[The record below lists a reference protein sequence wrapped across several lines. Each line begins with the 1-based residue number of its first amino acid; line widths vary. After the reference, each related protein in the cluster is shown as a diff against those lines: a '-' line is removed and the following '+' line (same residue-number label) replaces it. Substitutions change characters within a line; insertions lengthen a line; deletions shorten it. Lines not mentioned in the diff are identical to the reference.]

1 MTKIFLFGA
10 TGDLSV
16 RKLYPALYELFSR
29 DKLPEDTQIICISRR
44 PYDTEQFHSFLIDNV
59 GGTRDVKKWF
69 TFIKKLTYFQ
79 LSFPVLEDYIAL
91 KNEVDGDADS
101 VNIFY
106 LATAPQFFK
115 PIVEHLSTANLLRN
129 GNFNN
134 RIVFEKPF
142 GKNLQTA
149 REINDHLSQYVVE
162 DQIYRMDHYLG
173 KEMIQNI
180 MMLRFSNMI
189 YDASWNKDYID
200 HIQITV
206 AESVGVMERAQYY
219 DSAGAIRD
227 MIQSHL
233 LQMLSLVALTPE
245 GTLDSEDILRSKT
258 EVLKALY
265 IEDVKKDV
273 VIGQYTGKDG
283 VKGYREEN
291 GVAPD
296 SRTETYA
303 AMKLKVDLP
312 RWEGV
317 DFYLQTGKRLEKKV
331 SEIVIVYKCPNLGSY
346 QDCPQNVMVIEIY
359 PQEGMRFKFNMKKPG
374 ETKTLITR
382 EMEFCQSC
390 MIDYAAPEAYETLI
404 SEVVNGNHD
413 LFTRWDEVWSEW
425 VFVEKMLNECTN
437 LQENLQYYEP
447 ASKGP
452 EAAEKL
458 LQRDGRSW
466 YSL

>member
-10 TGDLSV
+10 TGDLSI

-29 DKLPEDTQIICISRR
+29 DRLPSDTEIICISRR
-44 PYDTEQFHSFLIDNV
+44 PYDKDAFLDFLISNV

-69 TFIKKLTYFQ
+69 EFIKKLTYFS
-79 LSFPVLEDYIAL
+79 LEFPKLEDYVEL
-91 KNEVDGDADS
+91 KKQVDGDKDS

-115 PIVEHLSTANLLRN
+115 PIVEHLSSAGLLEHGNL
-129 GNFNN
+129 NN

-149 REINDHLSQYVVE
+149 KEINEHLSQYVVE

-189 YDASWNKDYID
+189 YEASWNKDYID

-206 AESVGVMERAQYY
+206 AESVGVLERAEYY
-219 DSAGAIRD
+219 DQAGAIRD

-233 LQMLSLVALTPE
+233 LQMLSLVALTPS
-245 GTLDSEDILRSKT
+245 GKLDSRDILKSKT

-265 IEDVKKDV
+265 IEDVKRDV
-273 VIGQYTGKDG
+273 IIGQYSGDGK
-283 VKGYREEN
+283 VKAYREEK

-296 SRTETYA
+296 SCTETYA

-317 DFYLQTGKRLEKKV
+317 DFYLRTGKSLEKKV
-331 SEIVIVYKCPNLGSY
+331 SEIAIVYKCPDVGNYST
-346 QDCPQNVMVIEIY
+346 CPQNVMVIEIY

-374 ETKTLITR
+374 EARALVTR

-390 MIDYAAPEAYETLI
+390 MIDYSAPEAYETLI
-404 SEVVNGNHD
+404 HEVVSGNHD
-413 LFTRWDEVWSEW
+413 LFTRWDEVWYEW
-425 VFVEKMLNECTN
+425 VFVEKMLSECQN
-437 LQENLQYYEP
+437 LQQNLRMYAP
-447 ASKGP
+447 GSKGP
-452 EAAEKL
+452 KEADEL
-458 LQRDGRSW
+458 LARDGRQW